1 MTFIC
6 NRYTININR
15 ITILWRCAV
24 IMGENEKVE
33 ELREI
38 YDEMDDEGKEKMVS
52 VVEEYLNRSD
62 DQKGENEV

>member
-1 MTFIC
+1 
-6 NRYTININR
+6 
-15 ITILWRCAV
+15 
-24 IMGENEKVE
+24 MGENEKVE
-33 ELREI
+33 ELKTI